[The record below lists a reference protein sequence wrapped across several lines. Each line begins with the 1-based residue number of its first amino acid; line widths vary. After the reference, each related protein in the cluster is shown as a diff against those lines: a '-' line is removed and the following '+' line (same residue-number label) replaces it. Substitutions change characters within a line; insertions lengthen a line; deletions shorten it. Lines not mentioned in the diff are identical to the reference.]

1 MNTLEK
7 LFEES
12 ASPAEYVEA
21 YTAHMAS
28 LIQTLDAES
37 VAQVMRLVG
46 AAAEQ
51 NQTVFLLGNGG
62 SGAVG
67 AHWVNDLGANSVVEG
82 MPGFRVISL
91 TDNPFSV
98 TAVANDASFEEIFEI
113 QLKAGMRP
121 GDLVIAMSVSG
132 NSPNIVRA
140 VEYANDHG
148 ATTIGC
154 TGFEGGTLREISR
167 FSVHVPSSKDEYG
180 PVEDMFSVVM
190 HLVTSYIT
198 MERGRLLRH

>member
-21 YTAHMAS
+21 YTTHMAS
-28 LIQTLDAES
+28 LMQSLDAES
-37 VAQVMRLVG
+37 VAQVMRAIG
-46 AAAEQ
+46 AAAEHD
-51 NQTVFLLGNGG
+51 QTVFLMGNGG

-98 TAVANDASFEEIFEI
+98 TAVANDVSFEEIFVI
-113 QLKAGMRP
+113 QLKASMRP

-132 NSPNIVRA
+132 NSPNVVRGA
-140 VEYANDHG
+140 QYANDHG

-154 TGFEGGTLREISR
+154 TGFDGGKLRDLCR
-167 FSVHVPSSKDEYG
+167 YGVHVPSSKDEYG